1 MTMRPFPAYQ
11 GTEPFVF
18 ASYAHRDAQTVYS
31 LLAGLRERGTN
42 VWYDE
47 GIEPGS
53 NWRDE
58 LAAAIDD
65 CQCLLF
71 FVSDASINSKNC
83 LKEINFALSRNKRI
97 VLIYLHP
104 VALPPGLEMS
114 LGDEQ
119 GVEVQHHSEA
129 VALKKMTQ
137 AINADS
143 AASARPLPAAAGQR
157 SGKQRT
163 APRWLALLAVA
174 CVAIAA
180 ALYLQGQTEA
190 PDRTAAA
197 ERSGPPVI
205 AVAPFRNLSGDQTLD
220 WFGDGVATLVSDQLA
235 ASEHLIMVSSAR
247 WSNISQDTQNRSELW
262 QNAGAAGI
270 DYLVS
275 GEIVPSPD
283 GLLLSVRATDLRN
296 GVNVGAQAIDE
307 LSRNRLVIVSQQI
320 ARNIMQTLSLPREA
334 LLETL
339 SADFTTDDFAAY
351 EAYLS
356 GLQFYN
362 RFDYEQ
368 ATTALEAA
376 LAIAPDFHMAR
387 FRLANIQMSKG
398 LWGEAQQTLSLVP
411 ADAPL
416 SERERAYVTGLDH
429 MLQGQYPAAID
440 TFLALLERSPY
451 DVEAQQFLA
460 ECFYRDFQTDQALKV
475 LDALAV
481 QEPENH
487 HVWAAMGYMAMS
499 LGDDARAQQA
509 LARYA
514 DIAPELPHPW
524 QLLGTLAMHQQRLDD
539 AVDAFGKALAA
550 EPDFTPAILG
560 RARAKAYLG
569 QYEPAQA
576 TLQALAEDPDTDAKY
591 RISAALD
598 RAGLLQAE
606 QRFSA
611 VDPALAVV
619 EGLVAEERGR
629 VSLVLTE
636 RAYAAI
642 ASNELDKAEQLISDA
657 IANAPPEGVPT
668 RYLFARGL
676 LELRREEYE
685 SIPVTVAAIR
695 KHALPQDDPDQTE
708 ERAALLLEGRA
719 LAQQGDFKQSVKL
732 LTKALTLLGYEYR
745 LVSLALAEAYRGLG
759 DRGAALASSMQAL
772 SERPQF
778 QEAEPRLDLEL
789 ERRNAFVLAAGL
801 SCELGDPSAGARLRK
816 LAVEAWQVPLECNGS
831 RR

>member
-1 MTMRPFPAYQ
+1 
-11 GTEPFVF
+11 
-18 ASYAHRDAQTVYS
+18 
-31 LLAGLRERGTN
+31 
-42 VWYDE
+42 
-47 GIEPGS
+47 
-53 NWRDE
+53 
-58 LAAAIDD
+58 
-65 CQCLLF
+65 
-71 FVSDASINSKNC
+71 
-83 LKEINFALSRNKRI
+83 
-97 VLIYLHP
+97 
-104 VALPPGLEMS
+104 
-114 LGDEQ
+114 
-119 GVEVQHHSEA
+119 
-129 VALKKMTQ
+129 
-137 AINADS
+137 
-143 AASARPLPAAAGQR
+143 
-157 SGKQRT
+157 
-163 APRWLALLAVA
+163 
-174 CVAIAA
+174 
-180 ALYLQGQTEA
+180 
-190 PDRTAAA
+190 
-197 ERSGPPVI
+197 
-205 AVAPFRNLSGDQTLD
+205 
-220 WFGDGVATLVSDQLA
+220 
-235 ASEHLIMVSSAR
+235 
-247 WSNISQDTQNRSELW
+247 
-262 QNAGAAGI
+262 
-270 DYLVS
+270 
-275 GEIVPSPD
+275 
-283 GLLLSVRATDLRN
+283 
-296 GVNVGAQAIDE
+296 
-307 LSRNRLVIVSQQI
+307 
-320 ARNIMQTLSLPREA
+320 
-334 LLETL
+334 
-339 SADFTTDDFAAY
+339 
-351 EAYLS
+351 
-356 GLQFYN
+356 
-362 RFDYEQ
+362 
-368 ATTALEAA
+368 
-376 LAIAPDFHMAR
+376 
-387 FRLANIQMSKG
+387 MSKG

-451 DVEAQQFLA
+451 DVEAQH
-460 ECFYRDFQTDQALKV
+460 FQTDQALKV